1 MSANASYST
10 FESAE
15 IRFFLQL
22 HKAGY
27 LKAVLSGKERNKKIQ
42 YVSISVA
49 LYLSAKA
56 LKPNLCV

>member
-10 FESAE
+10 FESIE

-27 LKAVLSGKERNKKIQ
+27 LKAVLSGKQRNKKIQ
-42 YVSISVA
+42 YVSMSVVS
-49 LYLSAKA
+49 YLSAKV
-56 LKPNLCV
+56 LKPNLSV